1 MNTPLTDIWSPLIR
15 QKLYLVYSLVALAA
29 GAVQVGF
36 SAAGQ
41 EQPVWLKVALSVIAF
56 LGGGL
61 GLTAASN
68 VRNAAPPNDG
78 TAPAAGV
85 PPVH

>member
-1 MNTPLTDIWSPLIR
+1 MNTPLTDIWSPAIR
-15 QKLYLVYSLVALAA
+15 QKLYLIYSLVALAA
-29 GAVQVGF
+29 GAIQVGF

-41 EQPVWLKVALSVIAF
+41 EQPIWLKVALSVIAF

-61 GLTAASN
+61 GLTVASN
-68 VRNAAPPNDG
+68 VRTTAPASDG
-78 TAPAAGV
+78 PAPAAGV